1 MSELIE
7 KHYKNGKREIVFYC
21 AGSKNRGP
29 LTFDLYLNAL
39 D

>member
-7 KHYKNGKREIVFYC
+7 KHYKNGKREIVFRC

-29 LTFDLYLNAL
+29 LTFDLY
-39 D
+39 